1 MLEDAFNKNVSNYN
15 LDNPD
20 IKLKY
25 NHSFRVMK
33 LQEKYAKLLGWND
46 EILKYIKE
54 RLENEGI
61 R

>member
-1 MLEDAFNKNVSNYN
+1 MLEDAFNKYVSNYN

-25 NHSFRVMK
+25 YHSFRVMK
-33 LQEKYAKLLGWND
+33 LQEKYAKLLGWYD